1 MSLPWGPQFSWT
13 PEGFEAAFP
22 IALLSLVCWGTW
34 GNTVKA
40 AKAAGVPD
48 AVSSG
53 VQETHAVYADV
64 KLHMYRRVC
73 LIWCRKCRRLFYIY
87 KLNISDDDN

>member
-1 MSLPWGPQFSWT
+1 M
-13 PEGFEAAFP
+13 
-22 IALLSLVCWGTW
+22 
-34 GNTVKA
+34 KA

-53 VQETHAVYADV
+53 VKETHAVYADV

-73 LIWCRKCRRLFYIY
+73 FIWCRKCRRLFYIY